1 MITCNIFSLDMN
13 KYPTLNNLFHSSVF
27 SLMLAQ
33 APTDAKQSTERKK
46 VNMIHC
52 STFGP
57 SHSRVGNPY
66 NQMEDKNSLFVKDQA
81 NPCPS

>member
-1 MITCNIFSLDMN
+1 
-13 KYPTLNNLFHSSVF
+13 
-27 SLMLAQ
+27 MLAQ

-52 STFGP
+52 STFGS

-81 NPCPS
+81 NPG